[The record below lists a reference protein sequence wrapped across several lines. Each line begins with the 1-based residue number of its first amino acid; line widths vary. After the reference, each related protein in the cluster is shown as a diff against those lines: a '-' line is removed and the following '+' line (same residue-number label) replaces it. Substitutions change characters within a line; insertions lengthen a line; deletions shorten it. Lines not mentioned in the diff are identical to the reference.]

1 MAMGGAQQP
10 RGADRH
16 RDDGVHCEIYRHPR
30 GTFEDFCFFSA
41 GGAISFGVVKKIQK
55 NVKSVLSDVQQ
66 FYWMNNL
73 CSQSERS
80 C

>member
-1 MAMGGAQQP
+1 MMFNCLQICIFVT
-10 RGADRH
+10 D
-16 RDDGVHCEIYRHPR
+16 I
-30 GTFEDFCFFSA
+30 FSA
-41 GGAISFGVVKKIQK
+41 GGAISFGVVKKNQK
-55 NVKSVLSDVQQ
+55 NVKSVLSEVQQ